1 MRRSMAFV
9 TVVALLIQMALVLPS
24 FAGGPPSVAKGPI
37 RVVRDLEA
45 DATGVAQPLSVAYI
59 PDSGL
64 LVTGSPRAGGPDAA
78 LVTLRDEIVTPVSTD
93 LATDPVNLAADPLSG
108 RVLAFDSTTGEL
120 VEVAVAS
127 GTDRVA
133 GTGRRSRLAGGPRP
147 AVAGI
152 AISAGTGD
160 LYLLDGRARSVVRF
174 DRTRADD
181 PLTAFAGSVSTIS
194 LAIPAERL
202 RGLAVD
208 PESGHLFVIDATG
221 GTLYEL
227 DQAGRLVA
235 ERDLAAVGV
244 HRPGGMTFGP
254 SGDRTDD
261 AAAQTLYVA
270 DAGTAGPNGATGAV
284 RELNLRPT
292 VQLAVSTTVTATLVQ
307 TIYTG
312 LQPPGGPWDPI
323 QTGEP
328 TSPDPSGLAY
338 RPPHDGQ
345 TEGRIIDVDGEV
357 EEMSNYWAG
366 ANVFESTR
374 GGDLTRWWDTSSRSG
389 SGTKITNE
397 PTGAAWDQGR
407 NRLYIDSDDD
417 RKVYVLDPA
426 RGGDPTEIDRADLE
440 RSFSISFSG
449 DPEGLAYGNNELYV
463 CDGSSEEIYVLA
475 PGINGFFDGLP
486 ANGGDDVRVRNFD
499 TASLGQADPEGCEY
513 STASGTLFI
522 VSSNSHDLLEV
533 TPQGALVQNV
543 ALPLPSGA
551 KPGGLTVAPGSVDP
565 GQTNIYIAD
574 RAVDNNDNG
583 NENDGKIYEIQL
595 SGSPPTPTPTPTA
608 TASSTSGATPTPTPS
623 PTPTAVATPTPTPA
637 DARRRCHPAA
647 GGEHGR
653 EHHGDQPGHRWHT
666 RRHRRGR
673 RPRGLPGPQRR
684 QRGRRASGLVAA
696 GGGDHT
702 VQPQGLRLPPR
713 CRRRRTSGL
722 HVDAGQLDH
731 ERGRHRP
738 LRRRLHRRASR
749 RRGQRRDGSVGDIGD
764 GARRDDLGRRVDAR
778 RVHGHQLQR
787 DQRHDH
793 LAPRHEPGLGHR
805 RQAPRAG
812 RPAPALGRCQRIA
825 HVDLERGAR
834 LGGLDGG
841 PAGLSAIRNGR
852 RPESGFAMMWPLRV

>member
-1 MRRSMAFV
+1 VRRSMAFV

-623 PTPTAVATPTPTPA
+623 PTPTAVATPTPTPTPTPA
-637 DARRRCHPAA
+637 DGAIQRLAVSTVVNTTAINQVTVGTPAGTAAGDVLVACLALNGGSVVGAPAGWSLLAAATTQSNPKVYGYLRVAGAGEPAA
-647 GGEHGR
+647 YTWTLGSSITNGAGIARYAGVSTAAPLDGTVSVATGASATSATVPGVTTSVAGSMLVGCMGINSSATSVTITSPPGMSQAWDIGGKRHELA
-653 EHHGDQPGHRWHT
+653 DQL
-666 RRHRRGR
+666 
-673 RPRGLPGPQRR
+673 LPSAG
-684 QRGRRASGLVAA
+684 ASGSRTWTFSAARAWAGWMVA
-696 GGGDHT
+696 
-702 VQPQGLRLPPR
+702 LR
-713 CRRRRTSGL
+713 
-722 HVDAGQLDH
+722 D
-731 ERGRHRP
+731 
-738 LRRRLHRRASR
+738 
-749 RRGQRRDGSVGDIGD
+749 
-764 GARRDDLGRRVDAR
+764 
-778 RVHGHQLQR
+778 
-787 DQRHDH
+787 
-793 LAPRHEPGLGHR
+793 
-805 RQAPRAG
+805 
-812 RPAPALGRCQRIA
+812 
-825 HVDLERGAR
+825 
-834 LGGLDGG
+834 
-841 PAGLSAIRNGR
+841 
-852 RPESGFAMMWPLRV
+852 